1 MLWEDMGKS
10 TMDDDDDDCGGF
22 AVFVHWCSHLLSTLA
37 CFPML
42 VAGKCY
48 YYQHL
53 GEQSNHSVHPNDWR
67 GSSGL
72 M

>member
-1 MLWEDMGKS
+1 MGKS
-10 TMDDDDDDCGGF
+10 IMDDDDDEDDDDCGGF

-37 CFPML
+37 CSPML

-53 GEQSNHSVHPNDWR
+53 GEQNDCMT
-67 GSSGL
+67 GGEAQD
-72 M
+72 